1 MTPFFRLAA
10 SGWVAHLMLWM
21 LYLLPSAPYYL
32 ERKPVGEALGAIG
45 LGAGYFALF
54 VYANLFYFLPRF
66 FFRDQRG
73 TYLLL
78 TLGVAALYAGAGTL
92 LFERFTDEHPPVLL
106 LLARLYVLSFA
117 FGFLDSYVRGYKT
130 RNRLLQL
137 EQLQTQL
144 VLEQLK
150 SQLNPH
156 FLFNTLHNLYALTLR
171 PSPQAPE
178 VVLGLASLMRYM
190 FTHAQAERVSLAREA
205 DYVAQY
211 VALERL
217 RLGPERASINVV
229 AQGPLHTV
237 ELPPM
242 LLMPLVENAF
252 KHGVASDMGPV
263 LVSVTLAV
271 QAGEVFFEVVNS
283 KPAGPTTPT
292 LPVAIGTG
300 LANLRQRLTL
310 LYPHTHRLLID
321 DQPHTFTA
329 TLALQP

>member
-1 MTPFFRLAA
+1 MSLSFRRAA

-32 ERKPVGEALGAIG
+32 ERKPVGAALGAIG

-78 TLGVAALYAGAGTL
+78 TLGVAALYAGVGTL
-92 LFERFTDEHPPVLL
+92 LFERFTAERPPLLL

-117 FGFLDSYVRGYKT
+117 FGFLDSYVQGYKT
-130 RNRLLQL
+130 RNRLLQV
-137 EQLQTQL
+137 EQLQTRL

-156 FLFNTLHNLYALTLR
+156 FLFNTLHNLYALILR
-171 PSPQAPE
+171 PSPQAPQ

-190 FTHAQAERVSLAREA
+190 FTHAQAERVSLAHEA

-217 RLGPERASINVV
+217 RLGSERASIHFI

-237 ELPPM
+237 DVPP
-242 LLMPLVENAF
+242 MPLVENAF
-252 KHGVASDMGPV
+252 KHGVASDTGPV
-263 LVSVTLAV
+263 LVSVTLVV
-271 QAGEVFFEVVNS
+271 QAGEVFFEVINS
-283 KPAGPTTPT
+283 KPHYPVGYT
-292 LPVAIGTG
+292 LPVSIGTG

-321 DQPHTFTA
+321 EQPQLFTA
-329 TLALQP
+329 TLALQR